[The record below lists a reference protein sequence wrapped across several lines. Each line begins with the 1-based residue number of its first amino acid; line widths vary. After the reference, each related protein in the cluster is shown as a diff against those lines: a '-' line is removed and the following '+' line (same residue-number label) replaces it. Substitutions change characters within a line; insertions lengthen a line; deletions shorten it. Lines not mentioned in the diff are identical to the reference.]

1 MIDSILGGS
10 IIGAGAS
17 LINGFFQRSAAKKA
31 AEIQANAAKA
41 AGQHLE
47 DTISSVNPGIIGAAG
62 RAGDRMMDTSW
73 NAITGVNDAT
83 RDANAKLNPYA
94 ESGVDANNLIRMG
107 MTPGGDF
114 NKTPTL
120 SDLQIDPGY
129 DFRLTEGQKALERSA
144 AARGGATGGGALKAI
159 TDFGQRMG
167 SQEYQNAFERF
178 RQSIGD
184 RFGRLN
190 TVAGRGFDAAGT
202 QGSNLIGASKIGAGL
217 ATEGARYAG
226 DVDINAVNRTSSNT
240 IGGAEEAGKYI
251 TGAGEAQAAGIVGG
265 TNAITGAIGSGI
277 SGIQGAI
284 TLQQL
289 LKNPADYTGPYNK
302 IKAGASSGGYRQGP
316 VGADGKAWGGG

>member
-1 MIDSILGGS
+1 MIDSILAGGLV
-10 IIGAGAS
+10 GAGAS
-17 LINGFFQRSAAKKA
+17 LINGFFQRSAAKRA

-73 NAITGVNDAT
+73 NAITGINDAT
-83 RDANAKLNPYA
+83 KSANDKLNPYA

-120 SDLQIDPGY
+120 SDLQMDPGY
-129 DFRLTEGQKALERSA
+129 AFRTSEGEKAIARSA
-144 AARGGATGGGALKAI
+144 AARGGATGGGVLKDLTNYSQGAA
-159 TDFGQRMG
+159 

-178 RQSIGD
+178 RQSTSD

-190 TVAGRGFDAAGT
+190 TVAGRGFDASGV
-202 QGSNLIGASKIGAGL
+202 QGSNLIGASKVGAGL
-217 ATEGARYAG
+217 ATEAARYAG
-226 DVDINAVNRTSSNT
+226 DTDINAVDRTAQNT
-240 IGGAEEAGKYI
+240 IGGATEAGKYI
-251 TGAGEAQAAGIVGG
+251 TGAGEAQAAGVVGG
-265 TNAITGAIGSGI
+265 SNAITSAIGGGI
-277 SGIQGAI
+277 NGITGAL

-289 LKNPADYTGPYNK
+289 LKNPATYNK
-302 IKAGASSGGYRQGP
+302 FATPGGY
-316 VGADGKAWGGG
+316 GGSPYFIPQRVP